1 MKKLLFLLILVVP
14 MSFSFAQSFAE
25 KEIRN
30 HMDKSAAD
38 WSSGN
43 QEEFMTGYWNN
54 DSVKYVGGSR
64 ITYGYQ
70 HILNAYKKS
79 FPDTA
84 SMGKLRFELLH
95 VKELSPE
102 YYLVTGKYFLT
113 RTAGNAQGMFTLLF
127 RKINGKWLIVYDH
140 SS

>member
-1 MKKLLFLLILVVP
+1 
-14 MSFSFAQSFAE
+14 
-25 KEIRN
+25 
-30 HMDKSAAD
+30 MDKSARD

-43 QEEFMTGYWNN
+43 LEEFMTGYWNN

-70 HILNAYKKS
+70 NILNAYKKS
-79 FPDTA
+79 FPDTT

-102 YYLVTGKYFLT
+102 YYMVTGKYFLT
-113 RTAGNAQGMFTLLF
+113 RTGGNAQGMFTLLF

>member
-1 MKKLLFLLILVVP
+1 MKKLLLLLFLVV
-14 MSFSFAQSFAE
+14 SITFSFAQSFAE
-25 KEIRN
+25 KEIRDY
-30 HMDKSAAD
+30 MDKSASD

-43 QEEFMTGYWNN
+43 LDEFMTGYWNN
-54 DSVKYVGGSR
+54 DSVKYIGGR
-64 ITYGYQ
+64 KITYGYQ
-70 HILNAYKKS
+70 NILNAYKRS

-84 SMGKLRFELLH
+84 AMGKLRFELLH

-102 YYLVTGKYFLT
+102 YYMVTGKYFLT